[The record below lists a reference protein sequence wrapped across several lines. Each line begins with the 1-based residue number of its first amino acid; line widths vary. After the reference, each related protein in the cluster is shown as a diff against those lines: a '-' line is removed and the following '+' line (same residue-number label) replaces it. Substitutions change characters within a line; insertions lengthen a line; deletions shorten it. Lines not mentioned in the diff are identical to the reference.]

1 MKRNVSLEEISDG
14 KLYSENDMV
23 KAGCNDCKGCSA
35 CCRGM
40 GDSIILDPL
49 DVYRLCSHLGK
60 SFQELLVEHV
70 ELGVVDGIIL
80 PHLRMTGAEEK
91 CSFLNTEGRCSIHA
105 HRPGICRLFP
115 LGRYYENGSFQY
127 FLQTDECTKTN
138 RTKVKVSKWID
149 TPDLKQNKEFV
160 TRWHYFLNDCEAL
173 VRENE
178 DDTFRKNLNML
189 VLNLFYIKA
198 YVPDVDFY
206 KQFEQR
212 MTQMVETIIRDSV
225 YR

>member
-49 DVYRLCSHLGK
+49 DVYRLCSYLGK

-80 PHLRMTGAEEK
+80 PHLKMTEPEAK
-91 CSFLNTEGRCSIHA
+91 CSFLNIEGRCSIHA

-127 FLQTDECTKTN
+127 FLQTGECSRTN

-149 TPDLKQNKEFV
+149 TPDLKRNKEFV
-160 TRWHYFLNDCEAL
+160 TRWHYFLNDCEEL

-189 VLNLFYIKA
+189 LLNLFYIKS
-198 YVPDVDFY
+198 YTPETDFY
-206 KQFEQR
+206 KQFEAR
-212 MTQMVETIIRDSV
+212 MAQIREV
-225 YR
+225 L